1 MLILYNFNKILRL
14 LIIYSSQSSVL
25 RRLNIFL
32 IKHITPIAINL
43 VPMRIIIKLFFI
55 LFVFNTN
62 AQMIDNVGNVKYGNE
77 WINYSQEYFKFTIN
91 EDGIYRITYQDMV
104 NAGLNA
110 SSISGRK
117 FQLFAYGLEIPVY
130 VSTNSSFGSNDYI
143 EFYGESNKSQM
154 DSFLYLNKN
163 DILNP
168 EYSMFTDDASYYL
181 TWNNSQHKRYNNLT
195 NDLSG
200 NLPPVESYYIH
211 EEKII
216 NNSEYIKPLR
226 SEINHI
232 YKSNFDVGEGYG
244 SKLQQI
250 NTFTIQTY
258 DRVYTGDKPSFN
270 IRLAT
275 NLRGHHI
282 IFKLNNNNIKDII
295 RNGITVSSNV
305 FNFNYSA
312 LSDNM
317 QLRVEGSSPD
327 DKNTISTLS
336 LFYTRKFKFFNKSYF
351 NFSLE
356 SSDFTRYYE
365 IKDFDTEGNS
375 LILYDVNNKNR
386 LIPKIDQNTGFVK
399 FILPPSEK
407 RNLILVN
414 SGKSI
419 RSIAAMQ
426 KVVFND
432 ITSKIDKNYIII
444 TKRNAFNSG
453 QDLVQEYA
461 NYRASSIG
469 GGFKTMIVDINDIY
483 EQFGYGIER
492 HNQSLNNFIIY
503 LKDKFIDPKYIL
515 IIGKGLEYNEIRT
528 TEQLNNPVNLF
539 HVPTY
544 GHPGSDNLMAAR
556 HGQNYPVLPIGR
568 IAAKNSNQL
577 QTYLNKVKQHENN
590 LNYAQNLEG
599 KNWMKKVIHLVGG
612 TPDIIE
618 QIRSSLNFMGSLL
631 GKSFMGAKIDSYERN
646 SGTSQES
653 VTNLIVDDIT
663 SGAAM
668 VTFFGHSGVSG
679 TDFNIAGLDN
689 DKYPVFY
696 SLGCYSGNIHTNSTN
711 GQSENFVLNPGGV
724 IVYAGTSGTGFTGSL
739 ARLGKKIYNNTGNIM
754 YGQSVGVIVQKAL
767 ESIGSESF
775 DLGSV
780 TLNQQFTFH
789 GDPAVKL
796 HLFDS
801 PDYVID
807 NTSINTIP
815 GEITAGDNSFTLNF
829 NVINIGKGID
839 DNLTVRIERDLPNG
853 ESEVIQKT
861 VEAPKYKK
869 SIAINIP
876 THGIQGIGENCVSI
890 YINPDNSLNEQPQPQ
905 AAYNNNYSNDNGDN
919 SFCFE
924 IINNKVFPLYPEEF
938 GIVNNPNIELQAS
951 LSNYF
956 ANQEEYIF
964 QIDTSELFNSPLI
977 DESVVSSG
985 KNIIK
990 WSPDIIFQNN
1000 TVYYWRI
1007 GINNANPDNIDW
1019 KNSSFVYLSNS
1030 SKGWN
1035 QSHYFQYLKDEFD
1048 GINFRGRKFDFEP
1061 QMRSVTIVGKN
1072 WDNQKVCHVD
1082 GETWGDMNE
1091 MGLGS
1096 KILISGWG
1104 PQYWMRNKT
1113 KTDYNSLE
1121 VNRENSIGFLYK
1133 PYLDNQVQGIKSL
1146 IEAMPDSMTVF
1157 FYTILGEDE
1166 GLFPERW
1173 AKDSIDLGYNLFS
1186 LMESY
1191 GARKLRL
1198 MEQRGTVP
1206 YILIFKKGVGVIQE
1220 KIGQTISDVFEIT
1233 QNVTI
1238 NKKDGYFTSKII
1250 GPAKEW
1256 NTVIWQESYKD
1267 QNDIESYVEVY
1278 KIDKNNNK
1286 VLVNTLNSVYNL
1298 DISNID
1304 VQQYPYIQLK
1314 YYAVDKMRRDPPH
1327 LDFWRV
1333 LYKEYPDAILKEN
1346 AGSYFQSDTLDYG
1359 DMLKFKTGIFNSSD
1373 TDMEPI
1379 LVRYKI
1385 KKQNN
1390 EELVYTKRYPPLLAN
1405 SSYDISF
1412 EFDNSIGDLVG
1423 YNEFSVEI
1431 NADQEQIE
1439 KTYTNNSGTRSFYVK
1454 TSSLPVQVLN
1464 FDAKERKTDIYIY
1477 WSSINELNC
1486 DRYVVE
1492 KSLDGINFDDL
1503 ESIKATGN
1511 NSNNTNKYSVIDLNP
1526 SLGLNY
1532 YRLKQI
1538 DFDGKSTYSKVVSIA
1553 MENRDE
1559 IMISPNP
1566 FIDYFIINSYF
1577 YNDNNTIELINSEGK
1592 VLYSYKTTRGF
1603 NRLKINTTDLPKGM
1617 FYCKVNNGKNI
1628 KTYKVL
1634 KL

>member
-1 MLILYNFNKILRL
+1 MTDK
-14 LIIYSSQSSVL
+14 S
-25 RRLNIFL
+25 
-32 IKHITPIAINL
+32 
-43 VPMRIIIKLFFI
+43 
-55 LFVFNTN
+55 
-62 AQMIDNVGNVKYGNE
+62 GNVKYGNE
-77 WINYSQEYFKFTIN
+77 WINYSQEYFKFNIN

-104 NAGLNA
+104 NAGINA
-110 SSISGRK
+110 SSISGRR
-117 FQLFAYGLEIPVY
+117 FQLFVYGEEVPLY
-130 VSTNSSFGSNDYI
+130 VSTNSNFGSNDYI
-143 EFYGESNKSQM
+143 EFYGERNKSQI

-181 TWNNSQHKRYNNLT
+181 TWNNSLHKRYNNLT
-195 NDLSG
+195 NDLNG
-200 NLPPVESYYIH
+200 NLPPAESYYIH
-211 EEKII
+211 EEKIV
-216 NNSEYIKPLR
+216 NSSEFIKPLR
-226 SEINHI
+226 SVQNHV
-232 YKSNFDVGEGYG
+232 YRSNFDVGEGYG

-258 DRVYTGDKPSFN
+258 DRVYTGYKPTFN

-275 NLRGHHI
+275 NLGGHHI
-282 IFKLNNNNIKDII
+282 IFKLNSNNIKDII
-295 RNGITVSSNV
+295 RNGITVGSNV

-317 QLRVEGSSPD
+317 QLSVEGSSPD
-327 DKNTISTLS
+327 DKNTVSIVS

-356 SSDFTRYYE
+356 SSNFSRYYE
-365 IKDFDTEGNS
+365 IKDFNIEGNS
-375 LILYDVNNKNR
+375 VVLYDIKNKNR
-386 LIPKIDQNTGFVK
+386 LIPKIDQNTGLVR
-399 FILPPSEK
+399 FILPPSKE
-407 RNLILVN
+407 RNLVLVN

-419 RSIAAMQ
+419 KSIGTIK

-432 ITSKIDKNYIII
+432 ITSSTDRNYIII
-444 TKRNAFNSG
+444 TKRSVFNSG
-453 QDLVQEYA
+453 QDVVQEYA
-461 NYRASSIG
+461 DYRASSIG
-469 GGFKTMIVDINDIY
+469 GRFKTLIVDINDIY

-492 HNQSLNNFIIY
+492 HNQCLNNYIIY
-503 LKDKFIDPKYIL
+503 LKDKFINPKYIL

-528 TEQLNNPVNLF
+528 TEQLNNPINLF

-556 HGQNYPVLPIGR
+556 HGQNYPVIPIGR

-577 QTYLNKVKQHENN
+577 QTYLNKVKQHENA
-590 LNYAQNLEG
+590 LNYAQTIEG

-612 TPDIIE
+612 SPDIIE
-618 QIRSSLNFMGSLL
+618 QIRSSLDFMENLL
-631 GKSFMGAKIDSYERN
+631 GNSSMGAKINTYERN
-646 SGTSQES
+646 GGTSQES

-689 DKYPVFY
+689 NKYPVFY
-696 SLGCYSGNIHTNSTN
+696 SLGCYSGNIHTNNTN

-739 ARLGKKIYNNTGNIM
+739 ARLGKKIYDNTGNTM
-754 YGQSVGVIVQKAL
+754 YGQSVGMIVQKTL
-767 ESIGSESF
+767 ESIGKESF

-789 GDPAVKL
+789 GDPAIKL
-796 HLFDS
+796 HLFDY
-801 PDYVID
+801 PDYIID
-807 NTSINTIP
+807 NSSVNTIP
-815 GEITAGDNSFTLNF
+815 SEITAGDNSFTVNF
-829 NVINIGKGID
+829 NVINLGKGID
-839 DNLTVRIERDLPNG
+839 DNLTVKIKRDLPNG
-853 ESEVIQKT
+853 ESEVIEKT
-861 VEAPKYKK
+861 IEAPKYKK

-876 THGIQGIGENCVSI
+876 THGVQGIGENCVSI

-905 AAYNNNYSNDNGDN
+905 ATNNNNYSNENGSN

-924 IINNKVFPLYPEEF
+924 IINNKVTPLYPDEF
-938 GIVNNPNIELQAS
+938 SIVNNPNVELQAS

-956 ANQEEYIF
+956 ANQEEYVF
-964 QIDTSELFNSPLI
+964 QIDTSELFNSPLL
-977 DESVVSSG
+977 DESVVSSRE
-985 KNIIK
+985 NIIK
-990 WSPDIIFQNN
+990 WSPNITYKNN
-1000 TVYYWRI
+1000 IVYYWRV
-1007 GINNANPDNIDW
+1007 GINNANRDIIDW
-1019 KNSSFVYLSNS
+1019 KNSSFIYLSNS

-1035 QSHYFQYLKDEFD
+1035 QSHYFQYLNDDFD
-1048 GINFRGRKFDFEP
+1048 GITLHGRKFDFEP
-1061 QMRSVTIVGKN
+1061 QMRTVSIVGKN
-1072 WDNQKVCHVD
+1072 WDGQKVCHVD

-1091 MGLGS
+1091 MGQGS

-1104 PQYWMRNKT
+1104 PGYWMRNKT

-1121 VNRENSIGFLYK
+1121 VKRENSLGFLYK
-1133 PYLDNQVQGIKSL
+1133 PYLDNQVEGIKAL

-1157 FYTILGEDE
+1157 FYTILGDDE
-1166 GLFPERW
+1166 GLFPDRW

-1191 GARKLRL
+1191 GAKKLRL
-1198 MEQRGTVP
+1198 MQQRGTVP
-1206 YILIFKKGVGVIQE
+1206 YILIFKKGAGVIQE
-1220 KIGQTISDVFEIT
+1220 KIGQTIDEVFEIT

-1238 NKKDGYFTSKII
+1238 NKKNGYFTSKII

-1256 NTVIWQESYKD
+1256 NTVLWQESNKD
-1267 QNDIESYVEVY
+1267 ENDIESYIEVY

-1286 VLVNTLNSVYNL
+1286 ILINTLNSVYNL

-1304 VQQYPYIQLK
+1304 AQQFPYLQLK
-1314 YYAVDKMRRDPPH
+1314 YYAIDKIKRDPPH

-1333 LYKEYPDAILKEN
+1333 LYKDYPDAILKGN

-1359 DMLKFKTGIFNSSD
+1359 EILKFKTGIFNSSN
-1373 TDMEPI
+1373 TDMESI
-1379 LVRYKI
+1379 LVKYKI

-1390 EELVYTKRYPPLLAN
+1390 EELVYTQRYPPLLAK

-1412 EFDNSIGDLVG
+1412 EFDNSLGDLVG

-1439 KTYTNNSGTRSFYVK
+1439 KTYTNNRGKRSFYVK
-1454 TSSLPVQVLN
+1454 STSLPVRLLN
-1464 FDAKERKTDIYIY
+1464 FDAKERKKDIYIY

-1486 DRYVVE
+1486 DKYVVE

-1503 ESIKATGN
+1503 ESIKAKGN
-1511 NSNNTNKYSVIDLNP
+1511 NSNNTNIYNVIDLNP
-1526 SLGLNY
+1526 SIGLNY

-1553 MENRDE
+1553 MENKDE

-1566 FIDYFIINSYF
+1566 FIDYFIINTYF
-1577 YNDNNTIELINSEGK
+1577 KNDNNTIKLINNEGK
-1592 VLYSYKTTRGF
+1592 VLKSYKMAKGF
-1603 NRLKINTTDLPKGM
+1603 NKIRINVIDLPKGM
-1617 FYCKVNNGKNI
+1617 YYCKVNNGKNT